1 MYMLSEANESLQR
14 SLDVIRTNPLPV
26 ALIGLGVAWLISNNT
41 GVTDRVTET
50 GRRVTDTAT
59 DMGRRVA
66 DTSRRVTD
74 TATDMGRRVAD
85 TSRRVADTASDI
97 SRRAGELATGAAQK
111 VGIAGSGD
119 RALGHTGHPMVDRDG
134 EHGEGWVHQMSDHAS
149 DALRSARDSSGALLH
164 KVGSYAGADGVS
176 DAFERHPLIIGA
188 IGVMTGALIA
198 ALLPISEVENEL
210 LGGTRDELWQR
221 AEDLGEEAVQ
231 RVREA
236 ATEAAVRAVDAA
248 TGAAVESVR
257 QLGEMGEKSS

>member
-1 MYMLSEANESLQR
+1 M
-14 SLDVIRTNPLPV
+14 

-41 GVTDRVTET
+41 GMTDRVTDT
-50 GRRVTDTAT
+50 GRRVTDAAT

-66 DTSRRVTD
+66 DT
-74 TATDMGRRVAD
+74 G
-85 TSRRVADTASDI
+85 RRVADTASDI
-97 SRRAGELATGAAQK
+97 GHRAGELATGAAQK
-111 VGIAGSGD
+111 VGLAGSGD

-149 DALRSARDSSGALLH
+149 GALRSARDTSGALLH

-198 ALLPISEVENEL
+198 ALLPISDVENEL

-257 QLGEMGEKSS
+257 QLGEMGEKSSQG

>member
-1 MYMLSEANESLQR
+1 MLSEANESLQR

-41 GVTDRVTET
+41 GMTDRVTET

-66 DTSRRVTD
+66 DT
-74 TATDMGRRVAD
+74 GRRVAD
-85 TSRRVADTASDI
+85 TGRRVADTASDI

-111 VGIAGSGD
+111 VGLAGSDD

-149 DALRSARDSSGALLH
+149 GALRSARDTSGALLH

-176 DAFERHPLIIGA
+176 DAFERQPLVIGA

-198 ALLPISEVENEL
+198 ALLPISNVENEL

-231 RVREA
+231 RVRDA

-257 QLGEMGEKSS
+257 QLGEMGEKSSQG

>member
-41 GVTDRVTET
+41 GMTDRVTDT
-50 GRRVTDTAT
+50 GRRVTDVAT

-66 DTSRRVTD
+66 DT
-74 TATDMGRRVAD
+74 G
-85 TSRRVADTASDI
+85 RRVADTASDI
-97 SRRAGELATGAAQK
+97 GHRAGELATGAAQK
-111 VGIAGSGD
+111 VGLAGSGD

-257 QLGEMGEKSS
+257 QLGEMGEKSSQG

>member
-1 MYMLSEANESLQR
+1 MLTEANESLQR
-14 SLDVIRTNPLPV
+14 SLDVIRANPLPV

-41 GVTDRVTET
+41 GMTDRVTET

-66 DTSRRVTD
+66 DT
-74 TATDMGRRVAD
+74 GRRVAD
-85 TSRRVADTASDI
+85 TGRRVADTASDI
-97 SRRAGELATGAAQK
+97 GRRAGELASGAAQK
-111 VGIAGSGD
+111 VGLAGSDD

-134 EHGEGWVHQMSDHAS
+134 EHGEGWVHQMSEHAS

-210 LGGTRDELWQR
+210 LGGTRDELWQK

-257 QLGEMGEKSS
+257 QLGEMGEKSSQG

>member
-14 SLDVIRTNPLPV
+14 SLDAIRTNPLPV

-41 GVTDRVTET
+41 GMTDRVTDT
-50 GRRVTDTAT
+50 GRRVTDAAT

-66 DTSRRVTD
+66 DT
-74 TATDMGRRVAD
+74 G
-85 TSRRVADTASDI
+85 RRVADTASDI
-97 SRRAGELATGAAQK
+97 GHRAGELATGAAQK
-111 VGIAGSGD
+111 VGLAGSGD

-134 EHGEGWVHQMSDHAS
+134 DHGEGWVHQMSDHAS
-149 DALRSARDSSGALLH
+149 GALRSARDTSGALLH

-257 QLGEMGEKSS
+257 QLGEMGEKSSQG